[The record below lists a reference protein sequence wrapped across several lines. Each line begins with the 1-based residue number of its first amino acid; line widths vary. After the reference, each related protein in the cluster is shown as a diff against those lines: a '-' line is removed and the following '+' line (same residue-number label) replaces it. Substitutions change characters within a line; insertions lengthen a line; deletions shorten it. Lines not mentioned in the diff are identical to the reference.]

1 MVFDAES
8 LEDTAVVEL
17 SALVV
22 VVANVVLVSC
32 DKIDVN
38 KNVVMPKK

>member
-1 MVFDAES
+1 MVSDDES
-8 LEDTAVVEL
+8 LEDTVVVKL
-17 SALVV
+17 SALA
-22 VVANVVLVSC
+22 VVANVVVLVSC

>member
-1 MVFDAES
+1 MSDDES
-8 LEDTAVVEL
+8 LEDTVLVKL
-17 SALVV
+17 SAVV
-22 VVANVVLVSC
+22 VVAIVVLVSC